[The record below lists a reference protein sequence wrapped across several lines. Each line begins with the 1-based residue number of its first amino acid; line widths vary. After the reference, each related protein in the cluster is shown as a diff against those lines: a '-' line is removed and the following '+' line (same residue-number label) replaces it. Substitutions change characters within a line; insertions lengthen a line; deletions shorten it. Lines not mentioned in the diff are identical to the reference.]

1 MAEVMLVI
9 DQTTGDPRP
18 VRSSDFGGG
27 GGGGSTSDGNP
38 GTGTQSTVNSANTS
52 TTLLA
57 ANTAR
62 YGFTIV
68 NTDANALKVL
78 LGSGTASATN
88 YTFEIS
94 PGVSRSV
101 TGYSGIVKGI
111 WDADGS
117 GAAII
122 TEIS

>member
-1 MAEVMLVI
+1 MKVVSVNS
-9 DQTTGDPRP
+9 TGA
-18 VRSSDFGGG
+18 VGTGGG
-27 GGGGSTSDGNP
+27 GGGDTGSTFDGDP
-38 GTGTQSTVNSANTS
+38 GTGTQSTVNSANSS

-62 YGFTIV
+62 SGFTIV